1 MINFNS
7 QTVQFFL
14 LLLSLRSLLLISQK
28 RKLTKC
34 NIKSILINLLC
45 YLPMFFLP
53 FLSLFSLILFSN
65 TNKVCQW
72 YIINFFTC
80 TNSFLNHFISVLEEI
95 FNFSLF
101 LCFAWQFLSEQLL
114 KSESRSKMILWP
126 LPLKC
131 SISLSFHTALPPLS
145 CAISFVVSGKLIMYL
160 TV

>member
-7 QTVQFFL
+7 QTVQFFP

-45 YLPMFFLP
+45 YLPMFCLFWAY
-53 FLSLFSLILFSN
+53 FLSSYSPTPIKCVIYTLLIFSLALILFW
-65 TNKVCQW
+65 T
-72 YIINFFTC
+72 I
-80 TNSFLNHFISVLEEI
+80 LSV
-95 FNFSLF
+95 FWRKYSSYSLF
-101 LCFAWQFLSEQLL
+101 LCFALQFLSEQLL